1 MRYSDHYMQYHDID
15 WFCKIHNTPCHFA
28 SAGGILPEPLRE
40 RKLLRKL
47 QRDVC
52 LAEYLYEENEI
63 SYNEEFLRERFRNDE
78 GARET
83 YLRTFKEMARKGFVS
98 FDRTNL
104 SNSDDNTY
112 HVVCY
117 PQHRDRCVL
126 STDELTDI
134 GDIVCHYEHLFFI
147 IRISASY

>member
-83 YLRTFKEMARKGFVS
+83 YLITFKEMARKGFVS

-117 PQHRDRCVL
+117 PQRRDRCVL

-134 GDIVCHYEHLFFI
+134 GDIVYHYGYLFLNC
-147 IRISASY
+147 

>member
-104 SNSDDNTY
+104 SNSYDNTY

-134 GDIVCHYEHLFFI
+134 GNIVYHYGHLFLNC
-147 IRISASY
+147 

>member
-1 MRYSDHYMQYHDID
+1 M
-15 WFCKIHNTPCHFA
+15 
-28 SAGGILPEPLRE
+28 E

-52 LAEYLYEENEI
+52 RAEYIYEENEI
-63 SYNEEFLRERFRNDE
+63 SYNEEFLRNRFRNDE
-78 GARET
+78 EGKEAYIRS
-83 YLRTFKEMARKGFVS
+83 FKEMARKGFVS

-104 SNSDDNTY
+104 FNPYDNTY

-134 GDIVCHYEHLFFI
+134 GDIVYQYGDLI
-147 IRISASY
+147 LYY

>member
-15 WFCKIHNTPCHFA
+15 WFCKINNTPCHFA
-28 SAGGILPEPLRE
+28 SAGGILPEPLME

-52 LAEYLYEENEI
+52 FAEYIYGETEI
-63 SYNEEFLRERFRNDE
+63 SFNEEFLRERFRDDE
-78 GARET
+78 GVREA

-104 SNSDDNTY
+104 LDSNDNTY

-117 PQHRDRCVL
+117 PQRRDRCVL
-126 STDELTDI
+126 STNELTDI
-134 GDIVCHYEHLFFI
+134 GDIVYHSGYLFLN
-147 IRISASY
+147 Y

>member
-83 YLRTFKEMARKGFVS
+83 YLRTFKEMARKVLFRLTGLTYQTLMTILIMWYVILNVGIGACYQL
-98 FDRTNL
+98 TN
-104 SNSDDNTY
+104 
-112 HVVCY
+112 
-117 PQHRDRCVL
+117 
-126 STDELTDI
+126 
-134 GDIVCHYEHLFFI
+134 
-147 IRISASY
+147 